1 MSWSGR
7 TRSGLP
13 GRPVVIDVCLT
24 PICRTSLRTRS
35 SGFVPLVWTRRI
47 RSDTSG
53 VGLSIRGLWGTQ
65 STYLLS
71 LVRSTQ
77 KGAHPRHGWG
87 HDYSLRMA
95 DSAARPNTSA
105 ADVAA
110 ALITA
115 GVAIIERLEPE
126 CLVDALFVEM

>member
-1 MSWSGR
+1 
-7 TRSGLP
+7 
-13 GRPVVIDVCLT
+13 
-24 PICRTSLRTRS
+24 
-35 SGFVPLVWTRRI
+35 
-47 RSDTSG
+47 
-53 VGLSIRGLWGTQ
+53 
-65 STYLLS
+65 
-71 LVRSTQ
+71 
-77 KGAHPRHGWG
+77 
-87 HDYSLRMA
+87 MA